1 MQATSPNDVDLAK
14 LYAETGINLSMLS
27 PVITSEELAPVMRTT
42 ANALAQDRY
51 HGKGMP
57 YVKFG
62 RRVRYLRDD
71 VARYLAA
78 NRRVTTV
85 AGGAA

>member
-1 MQATSPNDVDLAK
+1 MEVTDPNDVDLAR
-14 LYAETGINLSMLS
+14 LYAQTGVDLSMLG
-27 PVITSEELAPVMRTT
+27 PVVTAEELAPVMRTT

-51 HGKGMP
+51 RRAGIP

-78 NRRVTTV
+78 NRHFSTV
-85 AGGAA
+85 V